1 MAAWKSLCD
10 LHRSRSQQL
19 GERVALRFPRH
30 GLYHDISWTAY
41 RRQADRAAAGMMA
54 LGIQAGDRIAIL
66 SENRF
71 EWLIAD
77 HAILSSGAA
86 DVPLH
91 APLAPAQV
99 AYQVG
104 HSEARGILVSSQA
117 QADKVFRVLDQL
129 PQLEFM
135 ISFDAIMPPPNCRL
149 RMLTWD
155 GLRHLSTDAD
165 IPKVVAREQELN
177 GQSLATIIYTSGTT
191 GHPKG
196 VMLTHENLLCNADST
211 GAICYLG
218 SDVVLMSWLPYSHIY
233 ARTVDHYL
241 TTITQMTVALAESAD
256 TLLGNIRQ
264 VQPNWLTAVPRV
276 YEKVWN
282 NISTL
287 PLEARTKA
295 LQSIFGAGM
304 QQLTSGGAPLPR
316 YIADGFLESGVL
328 LLEGY
333 GLTESSP
340 VIAFNSSKH
349 YRLGSV
355 GLPLPNVEV
364 RIADD
369 GEILT
374 RGPHVMRGYWK
385 NDEAT
390 AQTIIDGWLH
400 TGDVGR
406 VDADGYLYITDRKKD
421 LFVSSA
427 GKNIAPAEL
436 ERLLCQDEYIDQA
449 VVYGDGR
456 QFVSALLVPNFEK
469 LTAQAKQ
476 LGCAIETA
484 GDFIT
489 TPQIIE
495 FLTQRV
501 AVLNRQVSQPE
512 QIKKFL
518 ILARPFQVA
527 DDELTATLKV
537 RRRFIIQKYEHDL
550 AALYATTSADASC
563 ASR

>member
-10 LHRSRSQQL
+10 LHRSTSQQL
-19 GERVALRFPRH
+19 GERVALRFPRY
-30 GLYHDISWTAY
+30 GLYHDLSWTAY
-41 RRQADRAAAGMMA
+41 RRQADRAAAGLMR
-54 LGIQAGDRIAIL
+54 LGIQTGDRIAIL

-104 HSEARGILVSSQA
+104 HSEARGIIVSGQA
-117 QADKVFRVLDQL
+117 QADKVFQVLDQL
-129 PQLEFM
+129 PQLEFL
-135 ISFDAIMPPPNCRL
+135 ISFDVLQPPPNCRL

-155 GLRHLSTDAD
+155 GLRHLSSDAEIAD
-165 IPKVVAREQELN
+165 VVNRERDLFS
-177 GQSLATIIYTSGTT
+177 GSLATIIYTSGTT

-196 VMLTHENLLCNADST
+196 VMLTHENLLYNAEAT
-211 GAICYLG
+211 AAISYLG
-218 SDVVLMSWLPYSHIY
+218 DDVVLMSWLPYSHIY

-241 TTITQMTVALAESAD
+241 TTISHMTVALAENID
-256 TLLGNIRQ
+256 MLLDNIKQ
-264 VQPNWLTAVPRV
+264 VGPHWLTAVPRV

-282 NISTL
+282 KVATL
-287 PLEARTKA
+287 PLSDRTRV
-295 LQSIFGAGM
+295 LRSIFGANM
-304 QQLTSGGAPLPR
+304 RQLTSGGAPLPR
-316 YIADGFLESGVL
+316 YIADGFLESEML

-340 VIAFNSSKH
+340 VIAFNSTKH
-349 YRLGSV
+349 YRMGSV

-364 RIADD
+364 RIAND

-374 RGPHVMRGYWK
+374 RGPHVMLGYWK

-390 AQTIIDGWLH
+390 AQTIIDGWLL

-406 VDADGYLYITDRKKD
+406 IDADGYLYITDRKKD

-436 ERLLCQDEYIDQA
+436 ERLLCQDEFIDQA

-469 LTAQAKQ
+469 LKAQASQ
-476 LGCAIETA
+476 LGCSIETD
-484 GDFIT
+484 GEFIT
-489 TPQIIE
+489 TPQLID
-495 FLTQRV
+495 FLAQRV
-501 AVLNRQVSQPE
+501 AALNRQVSQPE
-512 QIKKFL
+512 HVKKFL

-527 DDELTATLKV
+527 DEELTATLKV
-537 RRRFIIQKYEHDL
+537 RRRFIIQKYEADL
-550 AALYATTSADASC
+550 AGLYST
-563 ASR
+563 